1 MIVFRGGFGE
11 ICGLHSA
18 RALAYVHWEYLRK
31 SEKRWGL
38 PDISKRCVPIVL
50 VLAGGAGL
58 AALGAAPAIPTALTP
73 DRGARASTVP
83 VALGGGGLRGWLLNG
98 RLGRGLGGAARGASL
113 GDGDGAA
120 SAREVT
126 LEFTLAQYINP
137 HETKTTLTFAGH
149 DLVVV
154 LGSEV
159 HLRIPPGI
167 EVSRDVDGTTS
178 TIGEHVNGS
187 GAFTNNKATN
197 RLFLRTDQNW

>member
-1 MIVFRGGFGE
+1 MHGKGVPVILVPASG
-11 ICGLHSA
+11 A
-18 RALAYVHWEYLRK
+18 R
-31 SEKRWGL
+31 
-38 PDISKRCVPIVL
+38 
-50 VLAGGAGL
+50 L
-58 AALGAAPAIPTALTP
+58 AALGTVPANTSALAP
-73 DRGARASTVP
+73 DGGARASVVS
-83 VALGGGGLRGWLLNG
+83 VALGGGGLRGRLIGALG
-98 RLGRGLGGAARGASL
+98 RRLGGLLGAAF

-126 LEFTLAQYINP
+126 LEFTLAQLMNP
-137 HETKTTLTFAGH
+137 QETKTILTLAGH

-187 GAFTNNKATN
+187 GPFTNNKATN